1 MQTYS
6 GRFRRLPAINSSNG
20 GLRSQAKRQAVNTE
34 IQGTAAD
41 IAKAA
46 MIKCEHDKDLQA
58 AQVLMLLQVHD
69 ELMFEMPDNKDIK
82 HDAQER
88 IEYHMENALEE
99 KLLVPTPAPGGF
111 GVSWGT
117 AK

>member
-1 MQTYS
+1 MGYHLESPMVTE
-6 GRFRRLPAINSSNG
+6 RL
-20 GLRSQAKRQAVNTE
+20 AKNTP

-46 MIKCEHDKDLQA
+46 MIKCENDKDLQA

-69 ELMFEMPDNKDIK
+69 ELMFEMPDSKDIR

-88 IEYHMENALEE
+88 IEDHMENALEE
-99 KLLVPTPAPGGF
+99 GLLVRTPAPGGF
-111 GVSWGT
+111 GVSWGE